1 MKLDR
6 WQTLK
11 AVAVATLCMGLGVPW
26 SVATASEFY
35 SWISPSGEM
44 VLTDDAGKI
53 PPAGSR
59 GPVSV
64 HRFQESTGSPSRVVV
79 AARPSAMPERL
90 TSGSAGA
97 GIPGQP
103 ASWDRDSLEAIDPA
117 ALELSDVLLEQ
128 PDQPVASQYGWVPLP
143 SPVYVG
149 SAPLYGFWS
158 RSTTQDPALALQQH
172 LLLLQATMQGRGA
185 RTSNHLNQR
194 GYRNPVYP
202 GQSSVHAASRSASV
216 GYRRSML
223 ERQAMLSPLR
233 MQGRAPAHAPIMYAA
248 APSPSCC
255 MQHSLQ
261 ASSRRSGSR
270 R

>member
-1 MKLDR
+1 M
-6 WQTLK
+6 
-11 AVAVATLCMGLGVPW
+11 PW

-44 VLTDDAGKI
+44 VLTDDAGRI

-59 GPVSV
+59 GPVSI
-64 HRFQESTGSPSRVVV
+64 HHFQESTGSPARVVG
-79 AARPSAMPERL
+79 AARPSAPPERL
-90 TSGSAGA
+90 TSGITEP
-97 GIPGQP
+97 GIPGQL
-103 ASWDRDSLEAIDPA
+103 ASWYPDSIEAIDPA

-128 PDQPVASQYGWVPLP
+128 PDQTVASQYGWVPLP

-158 RSTTQDPALALQQH
+158 RRAVQNPALALQQH

-185 RTSNHLNQR
+185 LAVNHLNRR
-194 GYRNPVYP
+194 GYRNPVFA
-202 GQSSVHAASRSASV
+202 GRSSVQPASRSASV
-216 GYRRSML
+216 GYHHSMV
-223 ERQAMLSPLR
+223 ERQALLSTLR
-233 MQGRAPAHAPIMYAA
+233 IQGRPVAHAPLIYAA

-255 MQHSLQ
+255 TQHAPQ
-261 ASSRRSGSR
+261 VSSRRSGSR